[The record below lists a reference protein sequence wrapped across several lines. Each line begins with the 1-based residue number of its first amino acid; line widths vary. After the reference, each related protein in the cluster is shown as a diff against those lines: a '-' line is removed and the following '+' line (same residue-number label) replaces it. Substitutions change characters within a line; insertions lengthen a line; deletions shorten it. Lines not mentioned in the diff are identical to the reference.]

1 MADFHEIEDGIF
13 IGNIKSV
20 IGDYSTKESD
30 VLDILNI
37 KVVISAL
44 SEEEYDDN
52 MVGKEDFPDIEWHRL
67 VISDDDNEKISP
79 HFSSVYNLVKLS
91 RLENKNIFIH
101 CLGGLSRSPTLV
113 IAYLMIEHRW
123 SFEEA
128 HNFVKI
134 KRPYIYINNGFI
146 NQLKELEYKIKKAD
160 KLLTK

>member
-1 MADFHEIEDGIF
+1 MADYHEIEDGIF

-20 IGDYSTKESD
+20 IGDYLTKQSD

-52 MVGKEDFPDIEWHRL
+52 MVAKEDFPDIEWHRL
-67 VISDDDNEKISP
+67 VISDDDNEKIAP
-79 HFSSVYNLVKLS
+79 YFSSVYNWIKAS
-91 RLENKNIFIH
+91 NLENKNIFIH

-123 SFEEA
+123 NFEESY
-128 HNFVKI
+128 NFVKT
-134 KRPYIYINNGFI
+134 KRPYISINSGFI
-146 NQLKELEYKIKKAD
+146 NQLKELEYKLKKR
-160 KLLTK
+160 TKY